1 MDEVDDPLREQLLGA
16 TRRVFARQGYEGTRI
31 GDIVRESGLS
41 TGAVYGRFRSKNELL
56 REAVVGHARFD
67 PRLDEHV
74 DRVADLIVRG
84 AAWSDAELTLDEAV
98 RLEAHVAARRE
109 PEVAQALHDA
119 NDQWRNSV
127 EPLVQLA
134 AVDGTVAADV
144 DAEAVL
150 SFVRTMAL
158 GLLLQRAAGT
168 KAPDPTGWSDLMH
181 RVVASIGA
189 ASPTDSTSAA
199 TPSSNSPSSTTQP
212 PSTDRADRRP
222 SPQEKQ

>member
-1 MDEVDDPLREQLLGA
+1 MNEVDDPLRGQLLDA
-16 TRRVFARQGYEGTRI
+16 TRRVFAREGYEGTRI

-56 REAVVGHARFD
+56 REAVVNHARFD
-67 PRLDEHV
+67 PQLEEGV

-84 AAWSDAELTLDEAV
+84 ATWSDAALTLDEAV

-127 EPLVQLA
+127 EPLVRLA
-134 AVDGTVAADV
+134 SVDGTVAAEV

-168 KAPDPTGWSDLMH
+168 KAPDPTGWNDLMH
-181 RVVASIGA
+181 RVVASLGA
-189 ASPTDSTSAA
+189 ASAADSTHPPTTQSPPTDL
-199 TPSSNSPSSTTQP
+199 
-212 PSTDRADRRP
+212 ADRQ
-222 SPQEKQ
+222 SLQEQS